1 MCNLGEQ
8 IRLHWQWK
16 GWWGN
21 CNERILRRKFVL
33 QVHICLLLFSL
44 PKYSLWHWLWI
55 KFLDFS
61 LVCVPVKCSYVQFL
75 SNWMLLTTLIS
86 SWIWTDVMNLNCR
99 WLWKGIFFC
108 VCVLKTMG
116 KTMGFHCSLIQSLPA
131 CQSFVWF
138 SAADHTSARQY
149 RLSRG
154 LLVVYSVWY

>member
-99 WLWKGIFFC
+99 WLWKGIFFVC
-108 VCVLKTMG
+108 VCWRLWARQWAFTVAWYSRFLLVRALFDLVLQTIPAQDN
-116 KTMGFHCSLIQSLPA
+116 TGFHGA
-131 CQSFVWF
+131 YW
-138 SAADHTSARQY
+138 
-149 RLSRG
+149 
-154 LLVVYSVWY
+154 